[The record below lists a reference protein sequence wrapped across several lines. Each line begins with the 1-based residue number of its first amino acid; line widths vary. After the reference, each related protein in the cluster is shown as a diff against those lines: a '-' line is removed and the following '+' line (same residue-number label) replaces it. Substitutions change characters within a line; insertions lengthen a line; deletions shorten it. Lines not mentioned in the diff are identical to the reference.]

1 MTQLHL
7 IISCSPLSF
16 GNMIISHNYFRKILR
31 NHDEMG
37 IKNIMMPLQMNVLL
51 TFDFL
56 AGDAAVASCLLTP
69 LAITDQEKKIRIII
83 CNTIVVD
90 EAPISLNKVA
100 ILTELGMVTRMKRM
114 GTRAM
119 EEASLK
125 S

>member
-1 MTQLHL
+1 
-7 IISCSPLSF
+7 
-16 GNMIISHNYFRKILR
+16 
-31 NHDEMG
+31 MG
-37 IKNIMMPLQMNVLL
+37 IKNIMMSLQMNVLL

-69 LAITDQEKKIRIII
+69 LAITDQEKKTKDHNLQHNSI
-83 CNTIVVD
+83 D

-119 EEASLK
+119 EEASLN

>member
-1 MTQLHL
+1 
-7 IISCSPLSF
+7 
-16 GNMIISHNYFRKILR
+16 
-31 NHDEMG
+31 MG
-37 IKNIMMPLQMNVLL
+37 IKNIMISLQMNVLL

-56 AGDAAVASCLLTP
+56 AGDAAVASCLLIP
-69 LAITDQEKKIRIII
+69 LAITDREKKIRIII

-114 GTRAM
+114 GTRAT